1 MASGWRRER
10 RPTVKYMLLIYT
22 DPNARKSASD
32 AEWGALMQDYFAFTK
47 AIVDSKEHVAGDP
60 LQGVETATTVRVRD
74 GEVLAT
80 DGPFTE
86 TREVLGGYYIVDVP
100 DLDRATELAAQL
112 PGARRGWDS
121 IEVRPL
127 MELPPDYPG

>member
-1 MASGWRRER
+1 
-10 RPTVKYMLLIYT
+10 VKYMLLIYS
-22 DPNARKSASD
+22 DPKAWESASEED
-32 AEWGALMQDYFAFTK
+32 RAALTGDYYAYTK

-60 LQGVETATTVRVRD
+60 LQGAETATTIRVRD

-86 TREVLGGYYIVDVP
+86 TKEVLGGYYIVDVP
-100 DLDRATELAAQL
+100 DLDRATELASQL

-127 MELPPDYPG
+127 MELPPDFPR

>member
-1 MASGWRRER
+1 M
-10 RPTVKYMLLIYT
+10 KYMLLIYS
-22 DPNARKSASD
+22 DPTAWAAVS
-32 AEWGALMQDYFAFTK
+32 EHEQGALMTEYYAFTK

-60 LQGVETATTVRVRD
+60 LQGVETATTVRVRN

-86 TREVLGGYYIVDVP
+86 TKEVLGGYYIVDVP
-100 DLDRATELAAQL
+100 DLDRATELAGQL
-112 PGARRGWDS
+112 PGARRGIDS

-127 MELPPDYPG
+127 MELPADFPH